1 GKTEVQGTY
10 SELFNSDMDLPKI
23 LAVADEN
30 GEIQNNRKQNESPEI
45 TPRLRRKSALSTMS
59 QISADIQVAQ
69 YKEQENNEEISIT
82 SRALA
87 LTEYYKAGGNIYQLL
102 LLIFLFVIAQ
112 VAANGC
118 DFWVAHW

>member
-1 GKTEVQGTY
+1 
-10 SELFNSDMDLPKI
+10 
-23 LAVADEN
+23 
-30 GEIQNNRKQNESPEI
+30 
-45 TPRLRRKSALSTMS
+45 S
-59 QISADIQVAQ
+59 QISADIQVTQ

-102 LLIFLFVIAQ
+102 ILIFLFVIAQ